1 MSNEINKNDIFDTM
15 IIRFLQAFD
24 KKNFSQKEKIL
35 LFKELSYLLKWG
47 ISLNESTIILQQS
60 TDNFALKDMVKTIQ
74 SYIKKGMP
82 LSFALWR
89 LPDFFNEGDIAV
101 IKTGEASGKL
111 TTVLASL
118 ATEYEYTTDI
128 KNKYV
133 GAMIYPVI
141 LLLVAIVAVISLFSL
156 VLPSIFSIADS
167 FQNLELPWATQMLRN
182 ISSFLEN
189 NRKGILRTIW
199 WVWIVGG
206 ILLSTEKWKKFWF
219 NLLLQIPL
227 IGKMTQYYYV
237 VKFCRYMKL
246 MNASGMSYIQT
257 FQLLKDILGVPA
269 YQDML
274 DNIISWLKEG
284 KDIYSSIKYERDLL
298 PADVSV
304 MIKVGEQTANL
315 EQSLQNILTMYEW
328 ELNVSINRLS
338 KIIEPIMLVW
348 IWGIVVIIAYAVFG
362 LILQIME
369 GSGI

>member
-1 MSNEINKNDIFDTM
+1 MENKIKKNDIFDTM
-15 IIRFLQAFD
+15 IIRFLQSFD
-24 KKNFSQKEKIL
+24 KRNFSQKDKIL

-47 ISLNESTIILQQS
+47 VSLNEATIILQQS

-74 SYIKKGMP
+74 SYIKRGMQ

-89 LPDFFNEGDIAV
+89 LPDYFNEGDVAV

-111 TTVLASL
+111 PNVLASL
-118 ATEYEYTTDI
+118 ASEYEYTNDI

-141 LLLVAIVAVISLFSL
+141 LLLVAIIAVISLFSL

-167 FQNLELPWATQMLRN
+167 FQNLELPRATQMLRN
-182 ISSFLEN
+182 ISIFLEN
-189 NRKGILRTIW
+189 NWKWIIRTIW
-199 WVWIVGG
+199 WIG
-206 ILLSTEKWKKFWF
+206 IILWLLLSTDKWKKFWF
-219 NLLLQIPL
+219 NILLQIPL

-246 MNASGMSYIQT
+246 MNSAWMNYIET
-257 FQLLKDILGVPA
+257 FKLLKDILGIPA

-274 DNIISWLKEG
+274 ENIITGLKEG

-298 PADVSV
+298 PADVAV

-315 EQSLQNILTMYEW
+315 EQSLKNVLTMYEW
-328 ELNVSINRLS
+328 ELNVYINRLS
-338 KIIEPIMLVW
+338 KIIEPIMLVG
-348 IWGIVVIIAYAVFG
+348 IWWIVVIIAYAVFG

-369 GSGI
+369 GSGL